1 MRPAHVSVDARR
13 RVVRLRRSTRDSAR
27 VNREARSESPQAGA
41 GGPWDGNS
49 GSVDFLREMGG
60 CCSAPREVSGD
71 GFSQADQAKRV
82 DLCARSLALN
92 DGRLIVYGEFP
103 THRARP
109 AAPT

>member
-1 MRPAHVSVDARR
+1 
-13 RVVRLRRSTRDSAR
+13 
-27 VNREARSESPQAGA
+27 
-41 GGPWDGNS
+41 
-49 GSVDFLREMGG
+49 MGG

-103 THRARP
+103 THRAPRGP
-109 AAPT
+109 DIIARDQLAKRNRAR